1 MILNL
6 TQHSATPEQINSGV
20 VDLPDPVLRQVVAEL
35 LTFDQPPRHPEIA
48 GRAAD
53 LAMVAVETFDL
64 LSETVVGDDGPRFVM
79 IGGALWLMAPLA
91 RALRALGLEPVFAFS
106 SRETVEETQPDGSV
120 RKVAVFRHRGWVPAL

>member
-20 VDLPDPVLRQVVAEL
+20 VDFPDPVLRQVVAEL
-35 LTFDQPPRHPEIA
+35 LTFEQPPRHQDIM

-53 LAMVAVETFDL
+53 LAELAVETFDL
-64 LSETVVGDDGPRFVM
+64 LSWTVAGDDGTRRVM

-91 RALRALGLEPVFAFS
+91 RSLRARGFEPVFAFS
-106 SRETVEETQPDGSV
+106 SRETVEETLPDGSV